1 MPRLMISLFG
11 ALQVSLDG
19 APITDFATDKARAL
33 LVYLAVEGHEPHR
46 RDELAGLLWPEQPQR
61 KASHNLRQTLSYLRQ
76 AIGDDQSNSP
86 FLHVN
91 RLAIQFDAGSDHW
104 LDVAAFAELVETS
117 RRHRHRRP
125 DACVPCIRR
134 MAQIAELYQGE
145 FLAQFFLSDSTPF
158 EEWASLQR
166 EWFHRHAAEAL
177 FHLSRYHE
185 RRSEYAEARQHAR
198 RLVDLEPWHERA
210 HRQLMR
216 LLALD
221 GQRNAALAHYKVV
234 RQMLAEELAVE
245 PSPRTVTLHDRI
257 QAGVELDAKAPFSKL
272 PPSPTPFVGREEEL
286 SDLATRLADPDC
298 RLVTLVGPG
307 GIGKTRLALEAAT
320 EHVGAFED
328 GVAFVHLASVD
339 SPNTLV
345 LAVADALRFSF
356 HGREDP
362 ARQLLAY
369 VREKALL
376 LVLDTMEHLLGG
388 VDWLID
394 VLRSAPRVVMLVTS
408 RERLNL
414 REEWVYAVGGLT
426 YPEATKGG
434 ASSGGGTWSVK
445 SYDAIQLFHR
455 RAEQVD
461 RHFSLSAANAAP
473 VACICRLVEG
483 MPLAI
488 ELAAASAD
496 SRSCDEI
503 ERQIERNIDVLTTS
517 LRNVPDRQRSIRATF
532 EHSWNLLSDQ
542 ERAVFR
548 KLSLFRG
555 GFRARAAEAVVGA
568 SVPTL
573 SALVGKSLLARASD
587 GRYHVHEL
595 LRQYAAEKLHED
607 HEQQEEARARHAA
620 HYAAF
625 LQAQDPALKRAHQRE
640 AVNAIRAEIDN
651 VRAGWHWAVD
661 RLTRGIGDGA
671 AMDVVG
677 RSLEAL
683 YVFYRMQGWYQEGTQ
698 AFAQA
703 AAAVLP
709 PETPVEDLTPDE
721 QRLWGQ
727 LLARQGKCC
736 EFTQHAHQAQQ
747 LFESSLSVFERLGAR
762 REMALP
768 LHGLGYMAHIRG
780 DYTQA
785 EAYFGR
791 SLDLYREYGDLWGMA
806 VTLGNLCLVS
816 RRRGAFDE
824 AKAQCQE
831 SLEIRR
837 QIGDRQGIASA
848 LNNLALVQCTLGEY
862 AEAQEVLQASL
873 KICHEVGYRV
883 GIANAFTHLG
893 HAAFRLGDPEAARGW
908 MREASSVYRQ
918 LGDTWGVAITLNNLG
933 YVAMEQADYVSAER
947 LCRDSVELYRQV
959 GVRAGL
965 ANTLANLGQA
975 YYHLDRRDR
984 AWETFREALEIAQ
997 DANAIPT
1004 VLKTLPG
1011 LARLW
1016 ADTGNEGRA
1025 LALVAFVLHQSA
1037 ISQAVKEQAASLFA
1051 EIAATLPEDEVTTIK
1066 AHAQS
1071 RPLEE
1076 VVEEEFHDLRAGGT
1090 SHDERRPIRR
1100 QDH

>member
-1 MPRLMISLFG
+1 MPRLTISLFG
-11 ALQVSLDG
+11 ALQVTLDR

-33 LVYLAVEGHEPHR
+33 LVYLAVEAHESHR

-61 KASHNLRQTLSYLRQ
+61 KARHNLRQTLSYLRQ
-76 AIGDDQSNSP
+76 AIGDDRSDSP
-86 FLHVN
+86 FLRVD
-91 RLAIQFDAGSDHW
+91 RLTIQFDADSDHW
-104 LDVAAFAELVETS
+104 LDVAAFAELAETS
-117 RRHRHRRP
+117 RRHGHRRP
-125 DACVPCIRR
+125 DACVPCMRR
-134 MAQIAELYQGE
+134 MAQMAELYQGE
-145 FLAQFFLSDSTPF
+145 FLAQFFLSDSTAF
-158 EEWASLQR
+158 EEWASLHR

-185 RRSEYAEARQHAR
+185 RRTEYAEARQYAQ

-221 GQRNAALAHYKVV
+221 GQCSAALAQYKVV
-234 RQMLAEELAVE
+234 RQVLAEELAVE
-245 PSPRTVTLHDRI
+245 PSPKTVALHDRI
-257 QAGVELDAKAPFSKL
+257 QAGPELHPKAPFRNL
-272 PPSPTPFVGREEEL
+272 PPPPTPFVGREEEL
-286 SDLATRLADPDC
+286 SDLATRLADPEC
-298 RLVTLVGPG
+298 RLLTLVGPG
-307 GIGKTRLALEAAT
+307 GIGKTRLALEAAA

-328 GVAFVHLASVD
+328 GVAFVYLAAVD
-339 SPNTLV
+339 SPDTLV
-345 LAVADALRFSF
+345 LAVADALGFSF

-362 ARQLLAY
+362 ARQLLDY
-369 VREKALL
+369 VREKSLL
-376 LVLDTMEHLLGG
+376 LVLDTMEHLLDG

-394 VLRSAPRVVMLVTS
+394 LLRCAPRVVLLVTS
-408 RERLNL
+408 RERLSL

-426 YPEATKGG
+426 YPEATTDE
-434 ASSGGGTWSVK
+434 APSGGKTWSVK
-445 SYDAIQLFHR
+445 SYDAVELFQR

-461 RHFSLSAANAAP
+461 RHFSLSDANVAP
-473 VACICRLVEG
+473 VARICRLVEG

-488 ELAAASAD
+488 ELAAASAA
-496 SRSCDEI
+496 SRSCDQI

-542 ERAVFR
+542 ERTVFK
-548 KLSLFRG
+548 KLSVFRG

-573 SALVGKSLLARASD
+573 SALVGKSLLVRASD

-607 HEQQEEARARHAA
+607 REQQAEARARHAD

-625 LQAQDPALKRAHQRE
+625 LEAQEPALKGAHQRE

-661 RLTRGIGDGA
+661 RLTRGLGDGA

-698 AFAQA
+698 TFAGA
-703 AAAVLP
+703 AAALLP
-709 PETPVEDLTPDE
+709 REATLEDLTPDE
-721 QRLWGQ
+721 QRLWAQ

-736 EFTQHAHQAQQ
+736 EFTQHADEAQQ
-747 LFESSLSVFERLGAR
+747 LFEGSLSVFERLGAR

-831 SLEIRR
+831 SLRLRR

-873 KICHEVGYRV
+873 KICQEVGYRV
-883 GIANAFTHLG
+883 GTANAFTHLG
-893 HAAFRLGDPEAARGW
+893 HAAFRLGDPEAARRW
-908 MREASSVYRQ
+908 MREASSVYRE

-933 YVAMEQADYVSAER
+933 YIAMEQADYVSAER

-965 ANTLANLGQA
+965 ANTLANLAQACYRLGQ
-975 YYHLDRRDR
+975 RDR
-984 AWETFREALEIAQ
+984 AWESFREALEIAR
-997 DANAIPT
+997 DASAIPT
-1004 VLKTLPG
+1004 VLKTLVG

-1016 ADTGNEGRA
+1016 ADGGNAGRA
-1025 LALVAFVLHQSA
+1025 LALVAFALGQSA
-1037 ISQAVKEQAASLFA
+1037 ISQAVEEQTANLFA
-1051 EIAATLPEDEVTTIK
+1051 EIAATLPEGQVTTIK
-1066 AHAQS
+1066 ARAQS

-1076 VVEEEFHDLRAGGT
+1076 VVEEELDDVHGPT
-1090 SHDERRPIRR
+1090 
-1100 QDH
+1100 